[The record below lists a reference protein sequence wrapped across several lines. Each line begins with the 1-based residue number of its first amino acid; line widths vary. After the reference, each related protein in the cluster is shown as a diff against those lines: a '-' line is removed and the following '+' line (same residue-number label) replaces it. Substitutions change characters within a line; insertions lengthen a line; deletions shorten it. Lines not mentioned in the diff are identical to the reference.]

1 MLRSS
6 VSSSKRW
13 AKIVSFQVRQFVVV
27 VRSPFPEFV
36 ADEGGVVIGA
46 FQSNASLEMAGDSF
60 VEPKR
65 RGPPRSRKGN
75 AKKNSL
81 FDLPR
86 RSTALISHRA

>member
-1 MLRSS
+1 M
-6 VSSSKRW
+6 
-13 AKIVSFQVRQFVVV
+13 
-27 VRSPFPEFV
+27 
-36 ADEGGVVIGA
+36 IGA